1 MPKPVDARPNDV
13 ASPEAIVAAVY
24 EVLSGRAGETRDWDR
39 WRPLY
44 APNARLIPIE
54 RGSDGALIPRALSPE
69 EYIESRTPFLAA
81 GDFYEW
87 ETAREELRS
96 GSVAHVWSLYEAART
111 PGGEAIRRGANSI
124 QLWNDGSRWWILSV
138 VWDAVNAAALTGPD

>member
-1 MPKPVDARPNDV
+1 MTKRPVARPEDV
-13 ASPEAIVAAVY
+13 ASPEAIVKAVY
-24 EVLSGRAGETRDWDR
+24 EVLSGRAGEGRDWDR

-54 RGSDGALIPRALSPE
+54 RDSNGTPTPRVLAPE

-87 ETAREELRS
+87 ETGREELRS
-96 GSVAHVWSLYEAART
+96 GSVAHVWSIYEAART
-111 PGGEAIRRGANSI
+111 PGGEPIRSGANSI

-138 VWDAVNAAALTGPD
+138 AWDAVNAATLSDPD